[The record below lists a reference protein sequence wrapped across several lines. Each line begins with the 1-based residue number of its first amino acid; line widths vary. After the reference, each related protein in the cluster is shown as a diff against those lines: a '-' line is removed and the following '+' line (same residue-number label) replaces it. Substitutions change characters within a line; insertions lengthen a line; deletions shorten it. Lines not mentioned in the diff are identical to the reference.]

1 MKTALISITKNGTA
15 ISEKI
20 AFSLKKEHQCV
31 QYAFEKYSN
40 ENTSAF
46 TSLSRLVSDIFNEF
60 DALVFVCACGIAVR
74 TIAPHISSKLTD
86 PAVIAIDEQGK
97 FAVSLL
103 SGHIGKANALT
114 MKIADILRAVPVIT
128 TATDIGKRFSPD
140 SFATA
145 NDLHICEMETAKDIA
160 AAVLNN
166 EKIGLHSEYPVENLP
181 ECFTENS
188 DIGIEISENISCNPF
203 KKTLHLVPKNIVVG
217 IGCRRNTDVNALEN
231 FILENLAKNNIR
243 LWQISSINTIDL
255 KKNEDAILRF
265 SEKYNIPL
273 KFFPAEQLMAVPGDF
288 SSSEFVMKTTGANNV
303 CERSAC
309 AGGGRIFAPKC
320 AGNGMTIAAA
330 RLPVHIDF
338 EREIL

>member
-20 AFSLKKEHQCV
+20 AFSLKNKHQCV

-46 TSLSRLVSDIFNEF
+46 TSLSRIVSDIFNEY
-60 DALVFVCACGIAVR
+60 DALVFICACGIAVR

-86 PAVIAIDEQGK
+86 PAVIAVDEQGK

-114 MKIADILRAVPVIT
+114 LKIADILKAVPVIT
-128 TATDIGKRFSPD
+128 TATDIGKKFSPD
-140 SFATA
+140 SFAAA
-145 NDLHICEMETAKDIA
+145 NKLHICEMERAKEIA

-166 EKIGLHSEYPVENLP
+166 EKIGLRSEYPVENLP
-181 ECFTENS
+181 KCFAENS
-188 DIGIEISENISCNPF
+188 DIGIKISENLSGDPF
-203 KKTLHLVPKNIVVG
+203 KKTLHLVPKNIVLG
-217 IGCRRNTDVNALEN
+217 IGCRRSTDMKVLEN
-231 FILENLAKNNIR
+231 FILENLEKNNIR

-255 KKNEDAILRF
+255 KKDEDAILRF
-265 SEKYNIPL
+265 SGKYNIPL
-273 KFFPAEQLMAVPGDF
+273 KFFPTEQLMAVPGDF
-288 SSSEFVMKTTGANNV
+288 SRSEFVMKTTGADNV

-309 AGGGRIFAPKC
+309 ADGGRLFAPKC

-338 EREIL
+338 EKEIL